1 MQMNYNPY
9 QQNSYNTTYPVYPT
23 PIFPQ
28 RIQPEPQGIIGKMVQ
43 SADMI
48 TANDVPMSTISFF
61 PRQDLEEIYV
71 KSWDANGTIKTIV
84 YKPCLDDLNS
94 NAVNSSDELEKLK
107 IDISDN
113 VREVFSERFDA
124 IEAKLNE
131 LVSNTDKLKQ
141 KTTTSRAKKEAEA

>member
-9 QQNSYNTTYPVYPT
+9 QQNSYNPTYPVYPT
-23 PIFPQ
+23 PSFPQ

-84 YKPCLDDLNS
+84 YKPCLDGLNS

-107 IDISDN
+107 IDLSEN

-131 LVSNTDKLKQ
+131 LVSNTDKLKP
-141 KTTTSRAKKEAEA
+141 KTTTSRAKKEAES

>member
-9 QQNSYNTTYPVYPT
+9 QQNSYNPTYPVYPT
-23 PIFPQ
+23 PSFPQ

-94 NAVNSSDELEKLK
+94 NAVNYSDELEKLK
-107 IDISDN
+107 IDISEN

-124 IEAKLNE
+124 IEAKLN
-131 LVSNTDKLKQ
+131 
-141 KTTTSRAKKEAEA
+141 